1 MSLDSKYNPQS
12 IEDKWYEKWLKDECF
27 SSYPNNEKEP
37 FLSSIF
43 TLSSHPPYKIPD
55 EYKNNFN
62 KGELIIHESISYT
75 DAVLGDF
82 FRSIKGENWFKN
94 TLFVITSDH
103 TSPESLKQEYKN
115 KVGRYSIPI
124 IYFMGDSSLISSNKT
139 VTQQIDIMPTTL
151 DLLNYNKDY
160 FSFGKSIFSEKNWA
174 ISYLNNEYLFIT
186 DSSYIFNKKEKYNSF
201 SNANKKEKIKIKKE
215 ELNLLKAIK
224 QNYNNRMINNKMTN
238 EN

>member
-1 MSLDSKYNPQS
+1 MDLGVYMTGAFFKYFSKY
-12 IEDKWYEKWLKDECF
+12 L
-27 SSYPNNEKEP
+27 NNEKEP

-43 TLSSHPPYKIPD
+43 TLSSHPPYNIPK
-55 EYKNNFN
+55 EYKNTFN

-75 DAVLGDF
+75 DSVLGDF
-82 FRSIKGENWFKN
+82 FRSIKGQDWYKN

-103 TSPESLKQEYKN
+103 TSPERIEKEYKN

-160 FSFGKSIFSEKNWA
+160 FSFGKSIFSEKIGR
-174 ISYLNNEYLFIT
+174 ISLF
-186 DSSYIFNKKEKYNSF
+186 K
-201 SNANKKEKIKIKKE
+201 
-215 ELNLLKAIK
+215 
-224 QNYNNRMINNKMTN
+224 
-238 EN
+238 